1 MDHATAFSMAR
12 TELSQK
18 ELKAIHQALLS
29 RPINSLFQ
37 LNKWQR
43 VIFGKRRSAVTF
55 LKMS

>member
-1 MDHATAFSMAR
+1 MAR

-29 RPINSLFQ
+29 RPINSFFQ